1 MEQKSK
7 VVSGRV
13 FSMSG
18 KKMANAS
25 GQDWLGRALED
36 GHIQIIASGK
46 SEKVRYV
53 ACNVAE
59 KWSDPEEKVRAAYYA
74 ELIYRYGYDPE
85 FIGVEVTVPD
95 RVPYDRADIVVFR
108 DKART
113 RPFAVIEC
121 KRDGVTDTE
130 LKQAIE
136 QAFGNGHAHKFR
148 AEYIGVIAGQT
159 RAFYDCSDNFGA
171 LEREANIVAD
181 LPVKFGKPEEFK
193 YYFAAPPKPDIS
205 AVGRDD
211 LIKTIRKCHQ
221 TLWGGGRLS
230 PPTAFGELCKLIFVK
245 TRDEKKPRRK
255 GEPYEFQIKTNET
268 PDRLAGRIRA
278 LYEAEQKKDPEVFNE
293 GIKIDDVTLKNVV
306 LHLEG
311 VNLTATDLDTKGV
324 AFEQFMDGFFKGDFG
339 QYFTP
344 RNIIAFS
351 IQMLNIESDD
361 TVMDPACGSGGF
373 LLHALDHIR
382 KQASEFYP
390 EDSPQHFSYWHD
402 FAGKRLFGIEIN
414 EEIARVAK
422 MNMIVHDD
430 GHTNVIGNDALEP
443 LTVIADRN
451 ETFAR
456 IMGIDRMT
464 GRRDESKGFSKI
476 PTNPPFGAVVKE
488 ELHTYLS
495 SYELSRYVAKGTAG
509 EDEDDDARSPSS
521 GKKSIKQRS
530 SVKTEIIYVERIWQ
544 LLKPGGQA
552 AVVLPD
558 GLLTNASLQGV
569 RDWLLERFKV
579 LAVVSLPQFAFAH
592 FGAGVK
598 SSVVFLEKR
607 PFSITKREGKEIVV
621 VGSVSDDEPIFMA
634 MAENIG
640 YDAAGRN
647 TYQIEVLSET
657 PEVERVERH
666 RSDLFDWRVVYDWKP
681 GEGKKPGVW
690 TERHR
695 NVTPGSGLLGQYAA
709 FQRDPTPFFV

>member
-1 MEQKSK
+1 
-7 VVSGRV
+7 
-13 FSMSG
+13 
-18 KKMANAS
+18 MAQAS

-85 FIGVEVTVPD
+85 LLGVEITVPD

-255 GEPYEFQIKTNET
+255 GEPYEFQIKTNEK
-268 PDRLAGRIRA
+268 PERLAGRIRA

-382 KQASEFYP
+382 KQASDFYP
-390 EDSPQHFSYWHD
+390 EDSPQHFNYWHD
-402 FAGKRLFGIEIN
+402 FAEKRLFGIEIN

-456 IMGIDRMT
+456 IMGIDRLT

-521 GKKSIKQRS
+521 GKKSIKQRA

-621 VGSVSDDEPIFMA
+621 VGAVSDDEPIFMA

-657 PEVERVERH
+657 PEVERIERH

-681 GEGKKPGVW
+681 GEGKKPGGW
-690 TERHR
+690 SERHR
-695 NVTPGSGLLGQYAA
+695 TVTPGSGLLGQYVA

>member
-1 MEQKSK
+1 MKQTS
-7 VVSGRV
+7 S
-13 FSMSG
+13 
-18 KKMANAS
+18 AA
-25 GQDWLGRALED
+25 WLQSAIDG
-36 GHIQIIASGK
+36 GHIQILASGR

-53 ACNVAE
+53 APNVSE
-59 KWSDPEEKVRAAYYA
+59 RWSDPEEKVRASYYA
-74 ELIYRYGYDPE
+74 ELVCRYGYDPE
-85 FIGVEVTVPD
+85 CIGIEVTVPD
-95 RVPYDRADIVVFR
+95 RVPHDRADIVLFR
-108 DKART
+108 DKAKT
-113 RPFAVIEC
+113 KPYAVIEC

-159 RAFYDCSDNFGA
+159 RAFYDCSDRFGV
-171 LEREANIVAD
+171 LEREANIIAD
-181 LPVKFGKPEEFK
+181 LPVKYGKPEEFK
-193 YYFAAPPKPDIS
+193 YYHAAPPKPDIS

-245 TRDEKKPRRK
+245 TRDEKKPRKR
-255 GEPYEFQIKTNET
+255 GEAYEFQIKSNET
-268 PDRLAGRIRA
+268 PDRLAKRIRS
-278 LYEAEQKKDPEVFNE
+278 LYDIEREREPDVFTDT
-293 GIKIDDVTLKNVV
+293 IKIDDVTLKNVV
-306 LHLEG
+306 LHLES

-344 RNIIAFS
+344 RNIIAFAV
-351 IQMLNIESDD
+351 QMLGIDAED
-361 TVMDPACGSGGF
+361 TVIDPACGSGGF
-373 LLHALDHIR
+373 LLHALDHVR
-382 KQASEFYP
+382 AQAGQYYDEGTS
-390 EDSPQHFSYWHD
+390 QHFNYWHD
-402 FAGKRLFGIEIN
+402 FAEKRLFGVEIN

-443 LTVIADRN
+443 LTEIADKN
-451 ETFAR
+451 EAFAR
-456 IMGIDRMT
+456 ILGIDRAT
-464 GRRDESKGFSKI
+464 GKRDETKGFTKI

-495 SYELSRYVAKGTAG
+495 SYELSRYVAKGNAD
-509 EDEDDDARSPSS
+509 DELSDDGWDPRSA
-521 GKKSIKQRS
+521 KKAVKQRA

-579 LAVVSLPQFAFAH
+579 LAVISLPQFAFAH

-607 PFSITKREGKEIVV
+607 PFSRVKQRQGELIVV
-621 VGSVSDDEPIFMA
+621 DEISDDEPIFMA
-634 MAENIG
+634 MAENVG

-647 TYQIEVLSET
+647 TYEVEVLRED
-657 PEVERVERH
+657 PNVERVERH
-666 RSDLFDWRVVYDWKP
+666 RCDLFDWEVIFDWKV
-681 GEGKKPGVW
+681 GEGKKPGDW

-695 NVTPGSGLLGQYAA
+695 KVMPSTGLLGQYAN

>member
-1 MEQKSK
+1 MANDFNKHLQRAFAD
-7 VVSGRV
+7 GHLQLLT
-13 FSMSG
+13 SG
-18 KKMANAS
+18 KT
-25 GQDWLGRALED
+25 
-36 GHIQIIASGK
+36 
-46 SEKVRYV
+46 EKIRYV
-53 ACNVAE
+53 AVNVSE

-74 ELIYRYGYDPE
+74 ELIYRYGYKPDC
-85 FIGVEVTVPD
+85 IGVEVTVPD
-95 RVPYDRADIVVFR
+95 RLPVDRADLVIFR
-108 DKART
+108 DKEQT
-113 RPFAVIEC
+113 NPFGVIEC
-121 KRDGVTDTE
+121 KRDAVSDTE
-130 LKQAIE
+130 FKQAVE

-159 RAFYDCSDNFGA
+159 RAFYDCSDRFGV

-181 LPVKFGKPEEFK
+181 LPVQYGKPEEFK
-193 YYFAAPPKPDIS
+193 YYKNAYPKPDIG
-205 AVGRDD
+205 AVSRDD

-230 PPTAFGELCKLIFVK
+230 PPMAFGELTKLIFLK
-245 TRDEKKPRRK
+245 TRDEKKARKK
-255 GEPYEFQIKTNET
+255 GEPYDFQIKTNET
-268 PDRLAGRIRA
+268 PQRLAARIKAMYAIERQN
-278 LYEAEQKKDPEVFNE
+278 EPDVFNDD
-293 GIKIDDVTLKNVV
+293 IKIDDITLRNVV

-344 RNIIAFS
+344 RNIIAFA
-351 IQMLNIESDD
+351 IQMIDIKADD

-373 LLHALDHIR
+373 LLHALDHVR
-382 KQASEFYP
+382 KLASEYYD
-390 EDSPQHFSYWHD
+390 EDSKEHFDYWHS
-402 FAGKRLFGIEIN
+402 FAEKRLFGIEIN

-443 LTVIADRN
+443 LAVLARKSPA
-451 ETFAR
+451 FAA
-456 IMGIDRMT
+456 IVGIDAET
-464 GRRDESKGFSKI
+464 GHRDEKKGFAKI
-476 PTNPPFGAVVKE
+476 PTNPPFGAVIRD
-488 ELHTYLS
+488 ELHSYLS
-495 SYELSRYVAKGTAG
+495 SYELSRYIGKGGGKDDDDLEDESANPTAG
-509 EDEDDDARSPSS
+509 
-521 GKKSIKQRS
+521 KKAIKQRA
-530 SVKTEIIYVERIWQ
+530 SVKTEIIYCERVWQ

-607 PFSITKREGKEIVV
+607 FPNVPA
-621 VGSVSDDEPIFMA
+621 SDGEAIFMA

-640 YDAAGRN
+640 YDATGRT
-647 TYQIEVLSET
+647 TYQVEVIDET
-657 PEVERVERH
+657 PEQVRTERQRC
-666 RSDLFDWRVVYDWKP
+666 DLFDWQVKFDWVP
-681 GEGKKPGVW
+681 GEGKKPGHW
-690 TERHR
+690 SERNRH
-695 NVTPGSGLLGQYAA
+695 VLPGSGLLGQYAV
-709 FQRDPTPFFV
+709 FKRNPEPFFV

>member
-1 MEQKSK
+1 M
-7 VVSGRV
+7 
-13 FSMSG
+13 
-18 KKMANAS
+18 
-25 GQDWLGRALED
+25 
-36 GHIQIIASGK
+36 
-46 SEKVRYV
+46 
-53 ACNVAE
+53 
-59 KWSDPEEKVRAAYYA
+59 
-74 ELIYRYGYDPE
+74 
-85 FIGVEVTVPD
+85 
-95 RVPYDRADIVVFR
+95 
-108 DKART
+108 
-113 RPFAVIEC
+113 
-121 KRDGVTDTE
+121 
-130 LKQAIE
+130 
-136 QAFGNGHAHKFR
+136 
-148 AEYIGVIAGQT
+148 
-159 RAFYDCSDNFGA
+159 
-171 LEREANIVAD
+171 
-181 LPVKFGKPEEFK
+181 
-193 YYFAAPPKPDIS
+193 
-205 AVGRDD
+205 
-211 LIKTIRKCHQ
+211 
-221 TLWGGGRLS
+221 GGGRLS

-245 TRDEKKPRRK
+245 TRDEKKDRRK

-278 LYEAEQKKDPEVFNE
+278 LYEAEQVKDPEVFNE
-293 GIKIDDVTLKNVV
+293 SIKIDDVTLKNVV

-351 IQMLNIESDD
+351 IQILGIGNND
-361 TVMDPACGSGGF
+361 TVIDPACGSGGF
-373 LLHALDHIR
+373 LLHALDHVR
-382 KQASEFYP
+382 KQADEFYP
-390 EDSPQHFSYWHD
+390 GESGYGGTPESGRHRAYWHD
-402 FAGKRLFGIEIN
+402 FAEKRLFGIEIN

-430 GHTNVIGNDALEP
+430 GHTNVIGNDALAP
-443 LTVIADRN
+443 LTEISDRN

-456 IMGIDRMT
+456 IMGIDRLT

-488 ELHTYLS
+488 ELHSYLN

-509 EDEDDDARSPSS
+509 EDEDDDARSFSS
-521 GKKSIKQRS
+521 GKKALKQRA
-530 SVKTEIIYVERIWQ
+530 SVKTEIIYCERIWQ

-569 RDWLLERFKV
+569 RNWLLERFKV

-607 PFSITKREGKEIVV
+607 PFSKVKRDGKEMIVV
-621 VGSVSDDEPIFMA
+621 SQVSDDEPIFMA

-647 TYQIEVLSET
+647 TYQIEMLRET
-657 PEVERVERH
+657 PEVERIERH
-666 RSDLFDWRVVYDWKP
+666 RCDLFDWRVTYDWKLA
-681 GEGKKPGVW
+681 EGKRAGSW
-690 TERHR
+690 TERNR
-695 NVTPGSGLLGQYAA
+695 QVMPGSGLLSQYAA

>member
-1 MEQKSK
+1 MANDFNKHLQRAFAD
-7 VVSGRV
+7 GHLQLLT
-13 FSMSG
+13 SG
-18 KKMANAS
+18 KT
-25 GQDWLGRALED
+25 
-36 GHIQIIASGK
+36 
-46 SEKVRYV
+46 EKIRYV
-53 ACNVAE
+53 AVNVSE

-74 ELIYRYGYDPE
+74 ELIYRYGYKPDC
-85 FIGVEVTVPD
+85 IGVEVTVPD
-95 RVPYDRADIVVFR
+95 RLPVDRADLVIFR
-108 DKART
+108 DKEQT
-113 RPFAVIEC
+113 KPFGVIEC
-121 KRDGVTDTE
+121 KRDAVSDTE
-130 LKQAIE
+130 FKQAVE

-159 RAFYDCSDNFGA
+159 RAFYDCSDRFGV

-181 LPVKFGKPEEFK
+181 LPVQYGKPEEFK
-193 YYFAAPPKPDIS
+193 YYKNAYPKPDIG
-205 AVGRDD
+205 AVSRDD

-230 PPTAFGELCKLIFVK
+230 PPMAFGELTKLIFLK
-245 TRDEKKPRRK
+245 TRDEKKARKK
-255 GEPYEFQIKTNET
+255 GEPYDFQIKTNET
-268 PDRLAGRIRA
+268 PQRLAARIKAMYAIERQN
-278 LYEAEQKKDPEVFNE
+278 EPDVFNDD
-293 GIKIDDVTLKNVV
+293 IKIDDITLRNVV

-344 RNIIAFS
+344 RNIIAFA
-351 IQMLNIESDD
+351 IQMIDIKADD

-373 LLHALDHIR
+373 LLHALDHVR
-382 KQASEFYP
+382 KLASEYYD
-390 EDSPQHFSYWHD
+390 EDSKEHFDYWHS
-402 FAGKRLFGIEIN
+402 FAEKRLFGIEIN

-443 LTVIADRN
+443 LAALARKSPA
-451 ETFAR
+451 FAA
-456 IMGIDRMT
+456 IVGIDAET
-464 GRRDESKGFSKI
+464 GHRDEKKGFAKI
-476 PTNPPFGAVVKE
+476 PTNPPFGAVIKD
-488 ELHTYLS
+488 ELHSYLS
-495 SYELSRYVAKGTAG
+495 SYELSRYIGKGGGKDDDDLEDESADPTAG
-509 EDEDDDARSPSS
+509 KRA
-521 GKKSIKQRS
+521 IKQRA
-530 SVKTEIIYVERIWQ
+530 SVKTEIIYCERVWQ

-607 PFSITKREGKEIVV
+607 FPNVPA
-621 VGSVSDDEPIFMA
+621 SDGEAIFMA

-640 YDAAGRN
+640 YDATGRT
-647 TYQIEVLSET
+647 TYQVEVLDET
-657 PEVERVERH
+657 PEQVRTERQRC
-666 RSDLFDWRVVYDWKP
+666 DLFDWQVKFDWVP
-681 GEGKKPGVW
+681 GEGKKPGHW
-690 TERHR
+690 SERNRH
-695 NVTPGSGLLGQYAA
+695 VLPGSGLLGQYAV
-709 FQRDPTPFFV
+709 FKRNPEPFFV

>member
-1 MEQKSK
+1 MNNSEDLVIRALRDGHLQLIT
-7 VVSGRV
+7 
-13 FSMSG
+13 SG
-18 KKMANAS
+18 KT
-25 GQDWLGRALED
+25 
-36 GHIQIIASGK
+36 
-46 SEKVRYV
+46 EKIRYV
-53 ACNVAE
+53 AVNHSE

-74 ELIYRYGYDPE
+74 ELIYEKLYAPE
-85 FIGVEVTVPD
+85 CIGVEVTVPD
-95 RVPYDRADIVVFR
+95 RLPVDRADLVVFR
-108 DKART
+108 DAAQTK
-113 RPFAVIEC
+113 PFAVIEC

-130 LKQAIE
+130 FKQAIE

-148 AEYIGVIAGQT
+148 AEYVGVVAGQT
-159 RAFYDCSDNFGA
+159 RAFYDCSDRFGV

-181 LPVKFGKPEEFK
+181 MPSQYDKPAEFK
-193 YYFAAPPKPDIS
+193 YYHKAPGKPDIS
-205 AVGRDD
+205 AVSRDD

-230 PPTAFGELCKLIFVK
+230 PPMAFGELTKLIFLK
-245 TRDEKKPRRK
+245 TRDEKTPRKK

-268 PDRLAGRIRA
+268 PRRLTERIKA
-278 LYEAEQKKDPEVFNE
+278 LYAVERLKDPDVFNE
-293 GIKIDDVTLKNVV
+293 DIKIDEVTLKNVV

-344 RNIIAFS
+344 RNIIAFA
-351 IQMLNIESDD
+351 IQMLDIKADD
-361 TVMDPACGSGGF
+361 DVIDPACGSGGF
-373 LLHALDHIR
+373 LLHALDHVR
-382 KQASEFYP
+382 KQASQYYD
-390 EDSPQHFSYWHD
+390 EDSKEHFNYWHT
-402 FAGKRLFGIEIN
+402 FAEKRLFGIEIN

-443 LTVIADRN
+443 LGVLGLKNSA
-451 ETFAR
+451 FAKV
-456 IMGIDRMT
+456 MGIYRETEFNAET
-464 GRRDESKGFSKI
+464 GKIEEVVKRDESKGFAKI
-476 PTNPPFGAVVKE
+476 PTNPPFGAVIKE
-488 ELHTYLS
+488 ELHSYLK
-495 SYELSRYVAKGTAG
+495 SYELSRYIGKGVK
-509 EDEDDDARSPSS
+509 DEDDPEDETADHKA
-521 GKKSIKQRS
+521 GKRSIKQRA
-530 SVKTEIIYVERIWQ
+530 SVKTEVIYCERIWQ

-607 PFSITKREGKEIVV
+607 QP
-621 VGSVSDDEPIFMA
+621 GSQASDDEAIFMA

-640 YDAAGRN
+640 YDATGRV
-647 TYQIEVLSET
+647 TYQVEVLEEA
-657 PEVERVERH
+657 PEQRRVERQ
-666 RSDLFDWRVVYDWKP
+666 RCDLFDWKVEFDWVP
-681 GEGKKPGVW
+681 GEGKKPGRW
-690 TERHR
+690 SERHR
-695 NVTPGSGLLGQYAA
+695 KVIEVSGLLAQYDNFKKNPEA
-709 FQRDPTPFFV
+709 FFV